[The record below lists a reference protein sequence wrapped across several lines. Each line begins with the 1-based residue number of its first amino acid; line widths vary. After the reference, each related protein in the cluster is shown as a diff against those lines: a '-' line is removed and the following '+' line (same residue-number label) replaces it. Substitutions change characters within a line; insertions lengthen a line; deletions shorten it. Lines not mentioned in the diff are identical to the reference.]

1 MLKFADLLKQV
12 RSTLN
17 IRDVKVAIG
26 KRKFVFGTNTVGK
39 SLLSKFSVQSRCF
52 ELCFFMVKPNSKHG
66 DYYFTTMIFRVE
78 ILLAHP
84 ILLTLPY

>member
-1 MLKFADLLKQV
+1 MLKVADLLKLV

-17 IRDVKVAIG
+17 MRDVNVAIG

-52 ELCFFMVKPNSKHG
+52 ELRFFMVKPNAKHG
-66 DYYFTTMIFRVE
+66 DYYYNDF
-78 ILLAHP
+78 
-84 ILLTLPY
+84 

>member
-1 MLKFADLLKQV
+1 MLKVADLLKLV

-39 SLLSKFSVQSRCF
+39 SLLSQFSVESRCF
-52 ELCFFMVKPNSKHG
+52 ELCLFMVKRNAKHG
-66 DYYFTTMIFRVE
+66 DYNYNDF
-78 ILLAHP
+78 
-84 ILLTLPY
+84 